1 MPEKKLIIP
10 KNIRANLVKT
20 IGLAAIRPRSPDDT
34 FEELFHSAQTKHI
47 FGDNKV
53 FVDLVPKK
61 SPAVILKAYQLEKRQ
76 TNFDLEDFIGRNFH
90 NLAKI
95 KSRPIGQI
103 KNPELHIKRL
113 WPDLTVTNRRNR
125 GSLLALPYEYVVPG
139 GRFQEQF
146 YWDSYFIMLGLA
158 KEKQWRLIEGMMKN
172 YTYMIRRFGFI
183 PTANRSYF
191 LSRSQPPFFS
201 YMVELL
207 REHRG
212 DYVIVEYLP
221 YLLKERQFWMR
232 GGNKLG
238 TDRQSN
244 KRVVRLSDRSI
255 LNRYYDDKSSPRPES
270 YIEDISTAANSSQEE
285 YRNSM
290 YLNLRA
296 AAESGWDF
304 SSRWFTN
311 PNDISTICTTNIIPV
326 DLNCLLYHLESTIA
340 EAYRLIKQKRLA
352 KAYEATATNR
362 ANAIKKYCWDE
373 QRKFF
378 YDYDF
383 IRQETAAPDTLA
395 AVFPLYVGLA
405 SKHQADA
412 VASKIEQDFLKNG
425 GLLTTLVNNGQQW
438 DAPNGWAPLNYIAI
452 KALERYGYHKLA
464 DIVKQ
469 RWLQT
474 NQLVFERHHKF
485 IEKYD
490 VVRPGDL
497 GGGGEYALQ
506 DGFGWTNGVFET
518 LMADRKFRRRE

>member
-20 IGLAAIRPRSPDDT
+20 IGLAAVKPHSPDDT
-34 FEELFHSAQTKHI
+34 FEELFHNAQTKHI

-61 SPAVILKAYQLEKRQ
+61 SPSVILKAYQLEKRQ
-76 TNFDLEDFIGRNFH
+76 PDFDLEDFIGRNFY

-95 KSRPIGQI
+95 KSQPISPTPD
-103 KNPELHIKRL
+103 PELHIARL
-113 WPDLTVTNRRNR
+113 WPDLTVTNRRDR

-158 KEKQWRLIEGMMKN
+158 TEKRWRLIEGMMKN

-207 REHRG
+207 KEHRG
-212 DYVIVEYLP
+212 SYVVVEYLP
-221 YLLKERQFWMR
+221 YLLKEWQFWMR
-232 GGNKLG
+232 GSHKLNA
-238 TDRQSN
+238 DRQTN
-244 KRVVRLSDRSI
+244 RRVVRLPDEYI

-270 YIEDISTAANSSQEE
+270 YIQDISTAANSLQEE
-285 YRNSM
+285 YRNAM

-304 SSRWFTN
+304 SSRWFTD
-311 PNDISTICTTNIIPV
+311 PNNISTIRTTNIIPV

-352 KAYEATATNR
+352 KAYEATAFSR
-362 ANAIKKYCWDE
+362 AAAIKKYCWDE
-373 QRKFF
+373 QRRFF

-383 IRQETAAPDTLA
+383 VYQETNEPSTLA
-395 AVFPLYVGLA
+395 AIFPLYAGLA
-405 SKHQADA
+405 SKHQAGA
-412 VASKIEQDFLKNG
+412 VASKIEQDFLKDG

-464 DIVKQ
+464 DTIRQ

-474 NQLVFERHHKF
+474 NRLVFEQHHKF

-518 LMADRKFRRRE
+518 LLADSKFRQRG

>member
-1 MPEKKLIIP
+1 MAEKKLIIP
-10 KNIRANLVKT
+10 KTIRANLVKT
-20 IGLAAIRPRSPDDT
+20 VGLAAVTPRSPDDT

-61 SPAVILKAYQLEKRQ
+61 SPAVVLKTYQVEQRLPG
-76 TNFDLEDFIGRNFH
+76 FDLEDFIGRNFY
-90 NLAKI
+90 NLAKSDI
-95 KSRPIGQI
+95 QPIEPTADPQ
-103 KNPELHIKRL
+103 LHIARL
-113 WPDLTVTNRRNR
+113 WTDLTITNRRNR

-158 KEKQWRLIEGMMKN
+158 TEKRWRLIEGMMKN

-201 YMVELL
+201 HMVELL
-207 REHRG
+207 REYRG
-212 DYVIVEYLP
+212 DYVTVEYLP
-221 YLLKERQFWMR
+221 YLLKECQFWMR
-232 GGNKLG
+232 GSRKLDSG
-238 TDRQSN
+238 YQSR
-244 KRVVRLSDRSI
+244 RVVKLPDGTI

-270 YIEDISTAANSSQEE
+270 YMEDISTAASSLQEE
-285 YRNSM
+285 YRSAM

-304 SSRWFTN
+304 SSRWFTD
-311 PNDISTICTTNIIPV
+311 PNDISTIRTTNIIPV

-340 EAYRLIKQKRLA
+340 KAYRLIKQKRLA
-352 KAYEATATNR
+352 KAYETTAANR
-362 ANAIKKYCWDE
+362 ARAIQKYCWDE
-373 QRKFF
+373 QRQFF

-383 IRQETAAPDTLA
+383 IRQETTTSDTLA
-395 AVFPLYVGLA
+395 AIFPLYVGLA
-405 SKHQADA
+405 SKHQAAA
-412 VASKIEQDFLKNG
+412 VASKMERDFLKDG
-425 GLLTTLVNNGQQW
+425 GLLTTSVNNGQQW

-452 KALERYGYHKLA
+452 KSLERYGYKKLA
-464 DIVKQ
+464 DMIRR

-474 NQLVFERHHKF
+474 NRLVFGRHHKF

-490 VVRPGDL
+490 VIQPGEL

-506 DGFGWTNGVFET
+506 DGFGWTNGVFEA
-518 LMADRKFRRRE
+518 LLVDE